1 MNNELCHH
9 VSGVDSFKSVV
20 LPRFGCSDVI
30 RLSCSAPSH
39 PPSPA
44 RARLPAYP
52 TPPRLMTH
60 RKGPLV
66 NLVLHRLPPSIPSP
80 VWPSPS
86 SMLLCVTNHTVP
98 LGCMSSRSPMTHSFG
113 MPSSLFTRVSPSPY
127 HLCKLSSFGRKAI
140 TPTPS

>member
-1 MNNELCHH
+1 MSYVITCLGSTLLSRWVCHA
-9 VSGVDSFKSVV
+9 
-20 LPRFGCSDVI
+20 SDV
-30 RLSCSAPSH
+30 RMSCSAPSH

-44 RARLPAYP
+44 RARVPAYP

-98 LGCMSSRSPMTHSFG
+98 LGCMSSRSLMTHSFG
-113 MPSSLFTRVSPSPY
+113 MPSSLFTRVSPSLY